1 MVNRRRIIQWSLGPL
16 SSNLYDLTEIDSRED
31 DLSVL
36 EIIVSSQKREVCK
49 CVQDTLRQT
58 VKQFTALVNFNNDE
72 KISSVVTD

>member
-1 MVNRRRIIQWSLGPL
+1 M

-49 CVQDTLRQT
+49 CVQDTLRQM
-58 VKQFTALVNFNNDE
+58 VRPFTALVNFNNDE
-72 KISSVVTD
+72 KN